1 MAEGVELYQLF
12 YKDEQ
17 KEKLLPFSIPYK
29 TEGLTIFFE
38 NDWIS
43 KLVLASDAE
52 KVGVTSWKLRDKM
65 RARVGLRVPLS
76 LEVLNSDYEVLS
88 LTKNSKKHTMLAHLY
103 HWHPS
108 SQEAMAKLW
117 QKLGFKLCGEVKNPI
132 YQNHYVA
139 KREIYSD
146 YVTNFLNPAMEL
158 IKTDEELNKLMMR
171 ESNYGKLNRE
181 ADIRSVKAKL
191 GINYYPLA
199 PFILERC
206 PSCFFQLKD
215 YKISYL

>member
-1 MAEGVELYQLF
+1 MTELYQLF

-17 KEKLLPFSIPYK
+17 KEKLLPFAIPYK

-43 KLVLASDAE
+43 KLVSASTAD
-52 KVGVTSWKLRDKM
+52 KVGVCSWKLKEKLRS
-65 RARVGLRVPLS
+65 RVGLRVPLS
-76 LEVLNSDYEVLS
+76 LEVLNSDYDILS

-108 SQEAMAKLW
+108 SKQAMELLW
-117 QKLGFKLCGEVKNPI
+117 SKLGFKLCGEVKNPI

-139 KREIYSD
+139 KREIYQD
-146 YVTNFLNPAMEL
+146 YITNFLNPAMEL
-158 IKTDEELNKLMMR
+158 IKTDEELNNLMMS

>member
-1 MAEGVELYQLF
+1 MAEGVDLYQL
-12 YKDEQ
+12 YYRDEQ

-43 KLVLASDAE
+43 KLVMASNAD
-52 KVGVTSWKLRDKM
+52 KIGVTSWKLRDKM

-103 HWHPS
+103 HWHPNS
-108 SQEAMAKLW
+108 KQAMELLW

-139 KREIYSD
+139 KREIYQD
-146 YVTNFLNPAMEL
+146 YVNNFLNPAMEL
-158 IKTDEELNKLMMR
+158 IKTDEELNILMMS

-191 GINYYPLA
+191 GLNYYPLA

-206 PSCFFQLKD
+206 PSCWFDMKGI
-215 YKISYL
+215 KISYL

>member
-1 MAEGVELYQLF
+1 VTELYQI
-12 YKDEQ
+12 YYDQKQ
-17 KEKLLPFSIPYK
+17 KEKLLPFSIPYFN
-29 TEGLTIFFE
+29 EGLSIFFE
-38 NDWIS
+38 NKIIS
-43 KLVLASDAE
+43 DIVTASTAD
-52 KVGVTSWKLRDKM
+52 KVGVCSWKLKEKLRS
-65 RARVGLRVPLS
+65 RVGLRVPLS

-108 SQEAMAKLW
+108 SKRALELLW
-117 QKLGFKLCGEVKNPI
+117 SKLGFKLCGEVKNPI

-139 KREIYSD
+139 KREIYQD
-146 YVTNFLNPAMEL
+146 YVTNFLNPAMEV
-158 IKTDEELNKLMMR
+158 IKTDEELNKLMMS

-191 GINYYPLA
+191 GLNYYPLA